1 MKGTTYK
8 TIKLDE
14 LYSVRATMRI
24 LGYSRAFLFS
34 KIRDGKRPLRYVVD
48 NKTRMMKFEGSE
60 LIRYFHIKV

>member
-8 TIKLDE
+8 TIKPTE

-24 LGYSRAFLFS
+24 LGYSRAFLLS
-34 KIRDGKRPLRYVVD
+34 KVRDGKRPLRYVVD

>member
-8 TIKLDE
+8 TIKPAE

-24 LGYSRAFLFS
+24 LGYSRAFLLS
-34 KIRDGKRPLRYVVD
+34 KVRDGKRPLRYVVD